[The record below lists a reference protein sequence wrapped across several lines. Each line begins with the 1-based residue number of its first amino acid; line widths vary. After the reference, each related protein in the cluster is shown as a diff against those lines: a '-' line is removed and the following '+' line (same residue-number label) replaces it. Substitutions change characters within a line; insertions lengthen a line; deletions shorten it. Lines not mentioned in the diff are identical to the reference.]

1 MNEIEY
7 EILFIIIMNICYFII
22 IIIDLEIFYID

>member
-1 MNEIEY
+1 MNDIEY

>member
-22 IIIDLEIFYID
+22 IIDLEIFYID